1 MIRQLILTFA
11 LIALAISSGFCNK
24 ANDSLLGSFSDL
36 PLASQ
41 SRVLDAVI
49 YLIDRRNTPWASS
62 TKTLSI
68 PLTDEQQLS
77 LYTPDERLVEQT
89 SIASSEFSTRDLGKR
104 IDNFLSGLKW
114 RERVSLKS
122 WLPRKSESPSS
133 EVTRCRNILS
143 NYENLVKIHNLREI
157 YELPGFWSGVKQS
170 SSQNKIRN
178 VSETDFRVLQDLSM
192 QEEPREKFIH
202 WGIKKW
208 SSEPISNVQSGARK
222 LAEAYREN
230 SLKFASDTMDF
241 EQAQSQITAQ
251 YRRIKDQFL
260 SYGIKEPAPESSLYS
275 DYVELE
281 FFTNI
286 SETDY
291 QYLGNDAEEVQIAL
305 NKRRQASEAILDR
318 MSRLA
323 EQLHDSAQ
331 WIKNTQAVIS
341 RTFRR
346 VRFLDLGKIAFTVQ
360 QTKAV
365 EGLKKLNMNS
375 LLSVLA
381 DYGPLHQLGEGD
393 FNFGLQQV
401 SELADKWMQLTLT
414 EFQYLVKVRQHEDNI
429 QDQIQKIENLH
440 YDKIGALNN
449 IPELKERIRQIN
461 EFNLDMI
468 SRADGNLMQRNKNL
482 QSFFD
487 FAQRRIDGLATDVGF
502 LAKVSNHS
510 IKLGNKL
517 ANLLSQAEQDGITH
531 FITEDEY
538 IKQKIDL
545 ARSFTTKSMAYILNG
560 YNQKERDEVVGMH
573 TRVHEDNLKSLEK
586 AIAYVKLR
594 KDYAA
599 EVQMQMKQLLLTAR
613 LHSTTISD
621 VKTLREIRSYI
632 EMQDFSPIT
641 YLVSAEPK
649 ALQIAHQ
656 EVLDKI
662 SALGEKILNQ

>member
-11 LIALAISSGFCNK
+11 LIAVAISSGFCNK

-49 YLIDRRNTPWASS
+49 YLIDRRNAPWATS
-62 TKTLSI
+62 TKNLSI

-89 SIASSEFSTRDLGKR
+89 SIASSEFSTRNLGKR
-104 IDNFLSGLKW
+104 INNFLSGLKW
-114 RERVSLKS
+114 RERVTLKS
-122 WLPRKSESPSS
+122 WLPRKSESQSS
-133 EVTRCRNILS
+133 EVTRCRDILN

-170 SSQNKIRN
+170 SSQNKVRN
-178 VSETDFRVLQDLSM
+178 VSETDFKILQDLSM
-192 QEEPREKFIH
+192 QEEPRQKFIH

-208 SSEPISNVQSGARK
+208 SSEPISNIQSEARK
-222 LAEAYREN
+222 LAEAYRKN
-230 SLKFASDTMDF
+230 SLKFTSDTMDF

-365 EGLKKLNMNS
+365 EGLKKLNMNT

-393 FNFGLQQV
+393 FNFGLQKV

-414 EFQYLVKVRQHEDNI
+414 EFHYLVKVRQHEDNI

-440 YDKIGALNN
+440 YDKIGALND

-517 ANLLSQAEQDGITH
+517 ANLLSQAEQDGIIL

-656 EVLDKI
+656 EVLNKI
-662 SALGEKILNQ
+662 GALGEKILNQ

>member
-1 MIRQLILTFA
+1 MKRKLILAFA
-11 LIALAISSGFCNK
+11 LLAVAIPPGFCNK
-24 ANDSLLGSFSDL
+24 TSDSLLGSFVDL
-36 PLASQ
+36 PLVSQ

-49 YLIDRRNTPWASS
+49 YLIDRRNAPWATS
-62 TKTLSI
+62 TKNLSI

-77 LYTPDERLVEQT
+77 LYTPDRQLIEQS
-89 SIASSEFSTRDLGKR
+89 SIDSSEFSTRNLRKR
-104 IDNFLSGLKW
+104 INNFLSGLKW

-133 EVTRCRNILS
+133 EVTRCRSILS

-157 YELPGFWSGVKQS
+157 YELPGFWSGVQQS
-170 SSQNKIRN
+170 SSQSKVRN
-178 VSETDFRVLQDLSM
+178 VDEIDFKALQNLST
-192 QEEPREKFIH
+192 QKDPGKKFIN

-208 SSEPISNVQSGARK
+208 SSEPISSIQSQARK
-222 LAEAYREN
+222 LAEAYRRS

-241 EQAQSQITAQ
+241 EQAQSQITSQ
-251 YRRIKDQFL
+251 YKRIKNQFL

-286 SETDY
+286 SESDY
-291 QYLGNDAEEVQIAL
+291 QYLGNNLEEIQLAL
-305 NKRRQASEAILDR
+305 NKRKQASEAILDR
-318 MSRLA
+318 MAKLA
-323 EQLHDSAQ
+323 ERLHDSAQ

-341 RTFRR
+341 KTFRR

-365 EGLKKLNMNS
+365 EGLKKLNMNT
-375 LLSVLA
+375 LLAVLA

-393 FNFGLQQV
+393 FRFGLQQV

-414 EFQYLVKVRQHEDNI
+414 EFQYLVRVRKHEDNI
-429 QDQIQKIENLH
+429 QDQIKEIEKLH
-440 YDKIGALNN
+440 YKKIGALSD

-468 SRADGNLMQRNKNL
+468 SRADGNLKQRNKNL

-487 FAQRRIDGLATDVGF
+487 FAQRRIDGLATDVSF
-502 LAKVSNHS
+502 LAKISTHS
-510 IKLGNKL
+510 LKLGEKL
-517 ANLLSQAEQDGITH
+517 QNLLSRAEVDGINH
-531 FITEDEY
+531 FIKEDEY
-538 IKQKIDL
+538 IKQKVDL
-545 ARSFTTKSMAYILNG
+545 AKSFTTKSMAYILNG
-560 YNQKERDEVVGMH
+560 YNQKERNEVVSMH

-586 AIAYVKLR
+586 AISYVKLR

-599 EVQMQMKQLLLTAR
+599 EAQIQMKQLLLTAR

-621 VKTLREIRSYI
+621 VKTLRAIRSYI

-649 ALQIAHQ
+649 ALQIEHQ
-656 EVLDKI
+656 EVLSKI